1 MVLWSEEAVEEEE
14 SWREE
19 EGSRSGDAS
28 VAEGLVRL
36 RKRFQEQTPPK
47 RGRATRSQKMQC
59 EAKLERA
66 LKKSKRKIVAK
77 GKKKG
82 TQELKIYLFYPCR
95 DSPKRGIAARS
106 QKKQCESELERALK
120 KSKRKVVAKGK
131 KKVSEPVE
139 VIEIEEMDL
148 VLHDDDKAKE
158 VEVVTPKE
166 KKRKTSKKKSP
177 SKTVDAEPSTLAK
190 RTRYA
195 MKSLKVQVV
204 EEEESEEE
212 EEEEEEETDEEHDKM
227 VKFGKRTILKGR
239 LLRDLEEE

>member
-77 GKKKG
+77 GKKKV
-82 TQELKIYLFYPCR
+82 KIP
-95 DSPKRGIAARS
+95 PKRGIAARS